1 MLPTQPPTADTHTF
15 KQVARNSANTH
26 HVDSTHHLDCRAAAA
41 GAPTRTAPTS
51 NAAESRLCT
60 HTLVLPWFVGRHA
73 CCWNS
78 RAGCQIGALLLLRA
92 PVLAAAV
99 FR

>member
-1 MLPTQPPTADTHTF
+1 MLPSQPPTTDTHTF
-15 KQVARNSANTH
+15 KQVPRNSANTH
-26 HVDSTHHLDCRAAAA
+26 HVGSTHNLDCRAAAA
-41 GAPTRTAPTS
+41 GAPTRTALTS
-51 NAAESRLCT
+51 NAAESRLCS
-60 HTLVLPWFVGRHA
+60 HTLVLSWFACMRA

-78 RAGCQIGALLLLRA
+78 RARCLIGAPLLLRA